1 MSGRFRV
8 EYSPEAFEDLK
19 AIYSYIAFHL
29 KEQETA
35 AGQTGRIRREIR
47 SLEDFPERYAALD
60 WEPWASMGVR
70 KMPVDRYVVYYMVD
84 RAAPLVS
91 VVRVFYGG
99 RDVESI
105 IKGE

>member
-1 MSGRFRV
+1 
-8 EYSPEAFEDLK
+8 
-19 AIYSYIAFHL
+19 
-29 KEQETA
+29 
-35 AGQTGRIRREIR
+35 
-47 SLEDFPERYAALD
+47 
-60 WEPWASMGVR
+60 MGVR

-84 RAAPLVS
+84 RAASLVS